1 MYMRQPVTAAVSF
14 PKKNCN
20 LSTSNITY
28 NRHRKIV
35 WHDNNRYVDVKLII
49 KCENELVIC
58 RYRCLRYWLEGA
70 SQGLTEIFIDNL
82 PGLPDNIHLHG
93 ASRTFWIGIVG
104 VSIHKTTTRRMVE
117 YTAHLCHYGNYV
129 ALL

>member
-1 MYMRQPVTAAVSF
+1 MYMRQPVTATVGF
-14 PKKNCN
+14 PENNCD
-20 LSTSNITY
+20 LSTPNVTY
-28 NRHRKIV
+28 NRHTKIV
-35 WHDNNRYVDVKLII
+35 WHDDSRYVDVNPII
-49 KCENELVIC
+49 KFEYGLVIC

-104 VSIHKTTTRRMVE
+104 VSIHKATTRRMVE
-117 YTAHLCHYGNYV
+117 YNVHLCHYGNYV